1 MMAYVIQVSDM
12 IAKLMR
18 KNNYTMK
25 ELANKVG
32 VSESAVSLWVSA
44 KTTPRMGT
52 IQKLADVFGVTT
64 DEMIFGKYYDEVK
77 EQRKIESDLEAV
89 ANDAETVF
97 GEGTTQLL
105 MAYYKLNAEGRNKA
119 IDNIEDL
126 SELYK
131 YQKQD

>member
-1 MMAYVIQVSDM
+1 MGVGE
-12 IAKLMR
+12 
-18 KNNYTMK
+18 NNTTHG
-25 ELANKVG
+25 NHT
-32 VSESAVSLWVSA
+32 
-44 KTTPRMGT
+44 KTSRC
-52 IQKLADVFGVTT
+52 LTT
-64 DEMIFGKYYDEVK
+64 DEMIFGKYYEDVK
-77 EQRKIESDLEAV
+77 KQRKIESDLETV

-105 MAYYKLNAEGRNKA
+105 MAYYKLNSEGRNKA